1 MRVRARLASSQER
14 KVFASVHGQ
23 KDNYSVKVFVA
34 ATNMAD
40 DADKKKEE
48 QERIG
53 VYVCHCGTNIGG
65 TVDCSAVSE
74 YAKDLKDVVVSR
86 DYVYT
91 CSEPGQMQIVDDIK
105 KYNLT
110 KVVVASCSPKMH
122 EKTFRKTIQEAGLNP
137 YVLEMVNLREQ
148 CSWVHHDKAEATRK
162 AKSLVRGGVQRAARL
177 QALFPKEMTM
187 SKDVLVIGGG
197 IAGISASLQL
207 ANSGYKVFLVEKQA
221 SIGGRMAQLSKT
233 FPTLDCAPCILSPK
247 MVDVGAHPNIVL
259 FTGSQVVDFTGSPGS
274 YQVKVRVGPRG
285 VDPKKCI
292 GCAKC
297 EKVCPAKTPNEFE
310 ECLYERKAIH
320 KVFPQAV
327 PASYVIDFET
337 CKECGACEKVCSAHA
352 IDMEEKEKFQEF
364 EVGAAIVA
372 TGFDM
377 FDVKKLHE
385 YDTSLPDVITATQME
400 RLMINECGAGMVLKR
415 KADGNRVKKVAYV
428 LCAGS
433 RTRKVGMPYCSK
445 ICCNYAIKQSVILR
459 KTFPYMQVYV
469 YYIDIRAAGRGFE
482 EFYVRSQEEFG
493 VKFIHGK
500 VSDIQKG
507 KTGIMVR
514 AEDVTLGEIIENEFD
529 MVVLCT
535 AMMPSKGTEEL
546 AKILKM
552 PLGDDGFVSEK
563 HPKLEPVSTHRSGI
577 FAAGVILGPKD
588 VRDSVVDGRS
598 TAAHVIEFL
607 GAGKMLV
614 DPVKA
619 FVADGMKC
627 TKWKACEAICP
638 VKAIQVDEVPRVDS
652 IACIGCG
659 ACVSECPES
668 VFELA
673 HYTTSQIDEEIKG
686 ILEGPGEDLR
696 IIGFFGDTLAYVA
709 ADSAGTARMEYP
721 PSIRMMRVPSAARIG
736 RREILRAFAEGADGV
751 ILSDEENGEIQH
763 IVELRLKSLGPELDA
778 LGIGK
783 DRVTFVP
790 MLLPIY
796 KVLPKLVDNF
806 DKKVKTLG
814 KLSKEARA
822 KALEASKK
830 KVDPVFGPKGTAGPE
845 QSAHA
850 GH

>member
-1 MRVRARLASSQER
+1 
-14 KVFASVHGQ
+14 
-23 KDNYSVKVFVA
+23 
-34 ATNMAD
+34 MAGEG
-40 DADKKKEE
+40 KKKEE
-48 QERIG
+48 TKEKEERIG
-53 VYVCHCGTNIGG
+53 VFVCHCGSNIAG
-65 TVDCSAVSE
+65 TVDCKAVTE
-74 YAKDLKDVVVSR
+74 YAQGLEGVVISR
-86 DYVYT
+86 DSVYT
-91 CSEPGQMQIVDDIK
+91 CSEPGQNQIVEDIK

-122 EKTFRKTIQEAGLNP
+122 EKTFRKTLENAGINP
-137 YVLEMVNLREQ
+137 YNLEMVNLREQ
-148 CSWVHHDKAEATRK
+148 CSWVHKDKTEGTKK
-162 AKSLVRGGVQRAARL
+162 AKDLVKGGVLRAARL
-177 QALFPKEMTM
+177 ESLFPKEMTM
-187 SKDVLVIGGG
+187 SKEVLVIGGG

-207 ANSGYKVFLVEKQA
+207 ANSGYRVYLVEKSP

-233 FPTLDCAPCILSPK
+233 FPTLDCAPCILSPR
-247 MVDVGAHPNIVL
+247 MVDAGNHPNIAL
-259 FTGSQVVDFTGSPGS
+259 YTGTEVVEFSGTPGS
-274 YQVKVRVGPRG
+274 YKVKVRVGPKG

-297 EKVCPAKTPNEFE
+297 QKVCPAKTLNEFE
-310 ECLYERKAIH
+310 ECLYERKAIY
-320 KVFPQAV
+320 KPFPQAV
-327 PASYVIDFET
+327 PASYVVDFDKCT
-337 CKECGACEKVCSAHA
+337 KCGACVKVCSVHA
-352 IDMEEKEKFQEF
+352 IDLEEKEQFQEF

-482 EFYVRSQEEFG
+482 EFYVRSMEDYG
-493 VKFIHGK
+493 VKYIHGK

-507 KTGIMVR
+507 TNGIMVR

-535 AMMPSKGTEEL
+535 AMMPSKGTAEL
-546 AKILKM
+546 AKLMKV
-552 PLGDDGFVSEK
+552 PLGEDGFVSEK
-563 HPKLEPVSTHRSGI
+563 HPKLDPVSTHRSGI
-577 FAAGVILGPKD
+577 FAAGVVLGPKD
-588 VRDSVVDGRS
+588 VRDSVIDGRS
-598 TAAHVIEFL
+598 TAGQVVEFL
-607 GAGKMLV
+607 GTGKMLV

-619 FVADGMKC
+619 IVADGMKC

-638 VKAIQVDEVPRVDS
+638 VKAIQVDEVPRIDS

-659 ACVSECPES
+659 ACVSECPER

-673 HYTTSQIDEEIKG
+673 HYTDSQVDSEMSG
-686 ILEGPGEDLR
+686 LLDAASPDLR

-709 ADSAGTARMEYP
+709 ADSAGTARLEYP
-721 PSIRMMRVPSAARIG
+721 PSIRMMRVPSAARMG
-736 RREILRAFAEGADGV
+736 RREILRAFAYGADGV
-751 ILSDEENGEIQH
+751 ILSDEEGGEIAH
-763 IVELRLKSLGPELDA
+763 IVEERLKGLASELDA

-783 DRVTFVP
+783 DRVAFVP

-796 KVLPKLVDNF
+796 KVLPKHIDNF
-806 DKKVKTLG
+806 DKKIRQLG
-814 KLSKEARA
+814 KVPTDARK
-822 KALEASKK
+822 KALEASAH
-830 KVDPVFGPKGTAGPE
+830 KVNPVFGPKGTYSAG
-845 QSAHA
+845 QSSHA